1 MKLDVHDERVSQERV
16 SQELVSMTLRNLPP
30 RMPPAGLTTSLR
42 VIASRERQRLV
53 ENRSPAQVCAAWLER
68 TRFML
73 QDMLRPLMLPA
84 TGGVF
89 SAVVLFSM
97 WVVPTY
103 PLRATMAIDTPTSLT
118 TSVDVVDGSV
128 AIGLTDSVTVDVDV
142 DDQGHFVDYQVVS
155 GASAV
160 ADPAIRRRVENLL
173 WFTKF
178 APATSFGMPMAG
190 KARVLLLPSP
200 WIFSVPRSDW
210 PGIYVRG

>member
-1 MKLDVHDERVSQERV
+1 MKREVHEEHVSI
-16 SQELVSMTLRNLPP
+16 MLRSLPP
-30 RMPPAGLTTSLR
+30 RVPPAGLTTSLR
-42 VIASRERQRLV
+42 VIASRERKRLV
-53 ENRSPAQVCAAWLER
+53 ENRSPGQIFVAWLER

-84 TGGVF
+84 TGGLF

-103 PLRATMAIDTPTSLT
+103 PMRAKMALDIPADFATADV
-118 TSVDVVDGSV
+118 VDVVKGSAGV
-128 AIGLTDSVTVDVDV
+128 GLRESVLLDVEV

-160 ADPAIRRRVENLL
+160 SDPTTRRRVENLL
-173 WFTKF
+173 YFTKF

-190 KARVLLLPSP
+190 RARILLLPRS
-200 WIFSVPRSDW
+200 WIFNVGRSDW
-210 PGIYVRG
+210 PGIYVKG